1 VSTTLWQDFRQQFL
15 GSPSMATRL
24 VAVNVIVFVLVN
36 LVGVILWLANADA
49 QTLETAGDA
58 VNDYLGVPSSLEKL
72 LYRPWT
78 LITYAFTHQ
87 QFLHLL
93 FNMLMLYWFGN
104 ILADFAGNKRILPVY
119 ILGALVGAVVFIAGY
134 NLLPVLQSGL
144 GFPMIGAS
152 AGVLAIVVAAAT
164 LVPDYSI
171 VLFLIGPVK
180 IKWLALA
187 MVVIDVISLPLNNAG
202 GHLAHLGGAFC
213 GFLYITQLR
222 RGRDFG
228 KWIHQ
233 TAEYAANPKFGSK
246 NLRTVHKS
254 TNPSKT
260 HVTSQ
265 QLKDLRTQ
273 EDQLDR
279 ILDKIS
285 QSGYESLTKD
295 EKDFLFRYSNKT

>member
-1 VSTTLWQDFRQQFL
+1 
-15 GSPSMATRL
+15 MATRL
-24 VAVNVIVFVLVN
+24 VAVNLIVFVLVN
-36 LVGVILWLANADA
+36 LVGVVLWLGNADA
-49 QTLETAGDA
+49 NTFRGVTSA
-58 VNDYLGVPSSLEKL
+58 VIDWIGVPSSLEKL
-72 LYRPWT
+72 MYRPWT
-78 LITYAFTHQ
+78 LITYAFVHQ
-87 QFLHLL
+87 GFFPLL
-93 FNMLMLYWFGN
+93 FNMLFLFWFGN

-119 ILGALVGAVVFIAGY
+119 ILGALVGAAVFIAGY
-134 NLLPVLQSGL
+134 NLLPVLRPDL
-144 GFPMIGAS
+144 GQPMIGAS

-171 VLFLIGPVK
+171 VLFLIGPIR

-187 MVVIDVISLPLNNAG
+187 IVILDVISLPMSNAG

-213 GFLYITQLR
+213 GYLYIVQLR
-222 RGRDFG
+222 RGRDLG
-228 KWIHQ
+228 KWINQ
-233 TAEYAANPKFGSK
+233 TAEYASNPKIGSR

-254 TNPSKT
+254 VGPVKT
-260 HVTSQ
+260 HATSQ
-265 QLKDLRTQ
+265 QIKDLRSQ

>member
-1 VSTTLWQDFRQQFL
+1 
-15 GSPSMATRL
+15 MATRL
-24 VAVNVIVFVLVN
+24 VAVNVIVFLLVN
-36 LVGVILWLANADA
+36 IVGVVLWLANADA
-49 QTLETAGDA
+49 QTFNTASETVIDF
-58 VNDYLGVPSSLEKL
+58 LGVPSSLDHL
-72 LYRPWT
+72 LVRPWT

-119 ILGALVGAVVFIAGY
+119 VLGALVGAVIFIAGY
-134 NLLPVLQSGL
+134 NLLPVLRAGIGL
-144 GFPMIGAS
+144 PMIGAS
-152 AGVLAIVVAAAT
+152 AGVLALVVAAAT

-171 VLFLIGPVK
+171 VLFLIGSVK
-180 IKWLALA
+180 LKWLALA
-187 MVVIDVISLPLNNAG
+187 LVIIDIISLPLSNAG
-202 GHLAHLGGAFC
+202 GHLAHLGGALS
-213 GFLYITQLR
+213 GFIYITQLR

-233 TAEYAANPKFGSK
+233 TAEYASNPRLPS

-254 TNPSKT
+254 NKPIITKST
-260 HVTSQ
+260 HATSQ
-265 QLKDLRTQ
+265 QLKDLRTV
-273 EDQLDR
+273 EDQLDK

-295 EKDFLFRYSNKT
+295 EKDFLFRYSNKS